1 LEKERATALERIRML
16 EERHQ
21 QEVENARVSAAA
33 ERTRMLEERY
43 QQELENEKAA
53 AAKRIRISEENLQK
67 ESEIAT
73 SARNQIRSFEE
84 QNTILNEFVL
94 L

>member
-1 LEKERATALERIRML
+1 LEKERATALER
-16 EERHQ
+16 
-21 QEVENARVSAAA
+21 
-33 ERTRMLEERY
+33 TRMLEEKHH
-43 QQELENEKAA
+43 QELENEKAA
-53 AAKRIRISEENLQK
+53 AAKRIRIIEENLQK

-84 QNTILNEFVL
+84 QNAILNEFVL